1 MKSAIVLICLLSVI
15 QPAFAQSTKK
25 SFWQLSC
32 PEKWWVVT
40 HPFVANKAR
49 KITADV
55 IRISE
60 EMKKDSLLDGDAA
73 GGQVD
78 AFRHAYWMAALSQKI
93 CWRKAIALGTAHE
106 KGNYRKFNRG
116 KVDDELNIPDSISSV
131 MDLYNNDI
139 GVKIGQLNWKISS
152 DSLKIITTLAVI
164 DGKMKIISKNSEGK
178 ILDCDGN
185 GLEIKLYLYVWDIPK
200 CLVASDFQR
209 RK

>member
-1 MKSAIVLICLLSVI
+1 MKPAIVLICFLSAI
-15 QPAFAQSTKK
+15 QPDFAQSTKK
-25 SFWQLSC
+25 SFRQLSC

-55 IRISE
+55 IRVSE
-60 EMKKDSLLDGDAA
+60 EMKKDSLLDGDAD

-93 CWRKAIALGTAHE
+93 CWRKAIALGKAHE
-106 KGNYRKFNRG
+106 KGDYRKFNKG
-116 KVDDELNIPDSISSV
+116 KVEDENVLPDSISGV
-131 MDLYNNDI
+131 MDLFNNRI
-139 GVKIGQLNWKISS
+139 GTSIGCQNHDLDPDN
-152 DSLKIITTLAVI
+152 LKKLIRSNIIQ
-164 DGKMKIISKNSEGK
+164 GKMKIISKNIEGK
-178 ILDCDGN
+178 FLDCDGN
-185 GLEIKLYLYVWDIPK
+185 MLKIKLYLNIWNIPK

>member
-1 MKSAIVLICLLSVI
+1 MKPAIVLICLLSVI

-55 IRISE
+55 IRICE

-139 GVKIGQLNWKISS
+139 GASIGCQNNYL
-152 DSLKIITTLAVI
+152 DTGSLKKLIRSNIIQ
-164 DGKMKIISKNSEGK
+164 GKMKIISKSNEGK
-178 ILDCDGN
+178 FLDCDWN
-185 GLEIKLYLYVWDIPK
+185 VLDKKLYLYVWNIPK
-200 CLVASDFQR
+200 CLVASDFKR

>member
-15 QPAFAQSTKK
+15 QLAFAQSTKK

-55 IRISE
+55 ICVSE

-93 CWRKAIALGTAHE
+93 CRRKAIALGKAHE
-106 KGNYRKFNRG
+106 KGDYRKFKKR

-139 GVKIGQLNWKISS
+139 GASIGCQNNDL
-152 DSLKIITTLAVI
+152 DTGSLRKLIRSNIIQ
-164 DGKMKIISKNSEGK
+164 GKMKIISKNSEGK
-178 ILDCDGN
+178 ILNCDGN
-185 GLEIKLYLYVWDIPK
+185 VLDINLYLYVWNIPK